1 MRLGAY
7 TMKVDK
13 TVIGGGAYI
22 MKVNLSVFGYW
33 WIGWEVLDNGGSG
46 GQRINGLT
54 MGRVVI

>member
-1 MRLGAY
+1 
-7 TMKVDK
+7 MKIDK

-54 MGRVVI
+54 MGRVDI